1 MATIVSTSRK
11 SIYVRVAQPFKGI
24 SSMQNTN
31 ITSSNT
37 PNVLLEVVN
46 VRKNFKKGDHQEL
59 LVLDH
64 INFRMN
70 EGEIVAIL
78 GKSGSGKS
86 TLLRIMAGLIRPSNG
101 TVYYRNNPVY
111 NPVRGI
117 AMVFQSFALLPWLT
131 VLQNVELGLEALGVN
146 PEERRERALK
156 AIDTIGLDGFET
168 AFPKELSG
176 GMRQRVGFA
185 RALVVNPDILLMDEP
200 FSALDVLTADNL
212 KSDLLDLW
220 QTKKTGL
227 HGILFVTHN
236 IEEAIHL
243 ADRIIVFNSNPGSIC
258 GELKITLPHPRSD
271 LDPRFRNQID
281 RVYTLMTTQLQSEQ
295 TDIPRI
301 DLGYRLPEAN
311 VAEITGLLETLNEHN
326 GKMDLPDVAEIL
338 RLNIDDLFPLTE
350 LLEILQ
356 FAKVSKGDI
365 SITAAGIAFA
375 EADILERKKLF
386 LLHLKKYVPLA
397 RYIFDQLTRHPRHR
411 ALEEN
416 FLSLLEDYLTEKE
429 AARVLRTVIE
439 WGRYAEL
446 FAYDYNAGVL
456 SLENPN

>member
-1 MATIVSTSRK
+1 MQDLDQSTL
-11 SIYVRVAQPFKGI
+11 
-24 SSMQNTN
+24 
-31 ITSSNT
+31 
-37 PNVLLEVVN
+37 PNSPLIEVVN
-46 VRKNFKKGDHQEL
+46 VHKSFRKGDRQEL
-59 LVLDH
+59 LVLED
-64 INFRMN
+64 INFRMY

-86 TLLRIMAGLIRPSNG
+86 TLLRIMAGLVQPSAG
-101 TVYYRNNPVY
+101 TVFYRGQPVF

-117 AMVFQSFALLPWLT
+117 SMVFQTFALLPWLT
-131 VLQNVELGLEALGVN
+131 VLQNVELGLEALGI
-146 PEERRERALK
+146 ERDERRERALK

-212 KSDLLDLW
+212 KSDLIDLW

-236 IEEAIHL
+236 IEEAALL
-243 ADRIIVFNSNPGSIC
+243 ADRIIVFNSNPGSIR
-258 GELKITLPHPRSD
+258 GELKVTLPHPRND
-271 LDPRFRNQID
+271 IDPRFRNQID
-281 RVYTLMTTQLQSEQ
+281 RVYTLMTTQPLAEGVSEGYQ
-295 TDIPRI
+295 VI

-311 VAEITGLLETLNEHN
+311 VAEITGLLETLNAPENN
-326 GKMDLPDVAEIL
+326 GKMDLPDVADTL
-338 RLNIDDLFPLTE
+338 MLDIDELFPLTE

-365 SITAAGIAFA
+365 TITEAGKAFV
-375 EADILERKKLF
+375 EATILDRKKIF
-386 LLHLKKYVPLA
+386 SQHLKKYVPLA
-397 RYIFDQLTRHPRHR
+397 RYIYDQLTRHPRHR

-416 FLSLLEDYLTEKE
+416 FISLLEDYLTEKE
-429 AARVLRTVIE
+429 AARILSTVIE

>member
-1 MATIVSTSRK
+1 
-11 SIYVRVAQPFKGI
+11 
-24 SSMQNTN
+24 MQEREPQNPSP
-31 ITSSNT
+31 II
-37 PNVLLEVVN
+37 EVVN
-46 VRKNFKKGDHQEL
+46 VQKSYRTGERQEL
-59 LVLDH
+59 LVLENV
-64 INFRMN
+64 NFRMN

-86 TLLRIMAGLIRPSNG
+86 TLLRIIAGLIQPSQG
-101 TVYYRNNPVY
+101 TVFYRGAPVY
-111 NPVRGI
+111 GPARGI
-117 AMVFQSFALLPWLT
+117 SMVFQNFALLPWLT
-131 VLQNVELGLEALGVN
+131 VLQNVELGLEALGIDRD
-146 PEERRERALK
+146 ERRERALK

-212 KSDLLDLW
+212 KTDLMDLW
-220 QTKKTGL
+220 EEKKTGI

-236 IEEAIHL
+236 IEEAALL
-243 ADRIIVFNSNPGSIC
+243 ADRIIVFNSNPGSIR
-258 GELKITLPHPRSD
+258 GDLKVTLTHPRSD
-271 LDPRFRNQID
+271 LDPRFRNQVD
-281 RVYTLMTTQLQSEQ
+281 RVYTLMTTQTQAEQ
-295 TDIPRI
+295 VEGHVPI
-301 DLGYRLPEAN
+301 DLGYRLPDAS
-311 VAEITGLLETLNEHN
+311 VAEITGLLETLNAPENN
-326 GKMDLPDVAEIL
+326 GKMDLPDVADIL
-338 RLNIDDLFPLTE
+338 MLDIDELFPLTE
-350 LLEILQ
+350 LLEILN

-365 SITAAGIAFA
+365 TITEAGKAFV
-375 EADILERKKLF
+375 EADILERKKIF
-386 LLHLKKYVPLA
+386 LQHIKRYVPLA
-397 RYIFDQLTRHPRHR
+397 RYIYDQLHRHPRHR

-429 AARVLRTVIE
+429 AARVLRTMIE

>member
-1 MATIVSTSRK
+1 MQDLIQPAIATSPLI
-11 SIYVRVAQPFKGI
+11 
-24 SSMQNTN
+24 
-31 ITSSNT
+31 
-37 PNVLLEVVN
+37 EVVN
-46 VRKNFKKGDHQEL
+46 VHKSFKKGDRQEL
-59 LVLDH
+59 LVLED
-64 INFRMN
+64 INFRMY

-86 TLLRIMAGLIRPSNG
+86 TLLRIIAGLVQPSAG
-101 TVYYRNNPVY
+101 TAFYRGQPVFG
-111 NPVRGI
+111 PVRGI
-117 AMVFQSFALLPWLT
+117 SMVFQTFALLPWLT
-131 VLQNVELGLEALGVN
+131 VLQNVELGLEALGVDRN
-146 PEERRERALK
+146 ERRERALK

-185 RALVVNPDILLMDEP
+185 RALVINPDILLMDEP

-220 QTKKTGL
+220 QTQKTGL

-236 IEEAIHL
+236 IEEAALL
-243 ADRIIVFNSNPGSIC
+243 ADRIIVFNSNPGSIR
-258 GELKITLPHPRSD
+258 GELKVTLPHPRND
-271 LDPRFRNQID
+271 MDPRFRNQID
-281 RVYTLMTTQLQSEQ
+281 RVYTLMTTQPLAELGAREGHQV
-295 TDIPRI
+295 I

-311 VAEITGLLETLNEHN
+311 VAEITGLLETLNAPENN
-326 GKMDLPDVAEIL
+326 GKMDLPDVADTL
-338 RLNIDDLFPLTE
+338 MLDIDELFPLTE
-350 LLEILQ
+350 LLEILH

-365 SITAAGIAFA
+365 TITEAGKAFV
-375 EADILERKKLF
+375 EADILERKKIF

-397 RYIFDQLTRHPRHR
+397 RYIYDQLTRHPRHR

-429 AARVLRTVIE
+429 ASRILSTVIE

>member
-1 MATIVSTSRK
+1 MSD
-11 SIYVRVAQPFKGI
+11 
-24 SSMQNTN
+24 
-31 ITSSNT
+31 SNT
-37 PNVLLEVVN
+37 KSKPLLEAVN
-46 VRKNFKKGDHQEL
+46 VRKSFLKGDKQEL
-59 LVLDH
+59 LVLQD
-64 INFRMN
+64 INFRME
-70 EGEIVAIL
+70 EGEIVALL

-86 TLLRIMAGLIRPSNG
+86 TLLRILAGLIQPSNG
-101 TVYYRNNPVY
+101 AVYYRGNRVNGPA
-111 NPVRGI
+111 RGI
-117 AMVFQSFALLPWLT
+117 SMVFQTFALLPWLT
-131 VLQNVELGLEALGVN
+131 VLQNVELGLEALGIDRD
-146 PEERRERALK
+146 ERRERALK

-220 QTKKTGL
+220 ETKKTGL

-236 IEEAIHL
+236 IEEAVLL
-243 ADRIIVFNSNPGSIC
+243 ADRIIVFNSNPGCIR
-258 GELKITLPHPRSD
+258 GELKITLPHPRND

-281 RVYTLMTTQLQSEQ
+281 RVYTLMTTPTLRKEIISDSGEH
-295 TDIPRI
+295 PPI

-311 VAEITGLLETLNEHN
+311 IAEITGLLETLDAPEHQ
-326 GKMDLPDVAEIL
+326 GKMDLPDVADT
-338 RLNIDDLFPLTE
+338 LNLDIDELFPLTE
-350 LLEILQ
+350 LLEILH

-365 SITAAGIAFA
+365 TITAEGKAFVD
-375 EADILERKKLF
+375 ADILERKKIF
-386 LLHLKKYVPLA
+386 SKHLKKYVPLA
-397 RYIFDQLTRHPRHR
+397 RYIYDQLTRHPRHR
-411 ALEEN
+411 ALEEH

-429 AARVLRTVIE
+429 ASRVLDTVIE